1 MGAEARPSG
10 RRGEQRGSSGRGSSA
25 ARGQR
30 GGGARSGPERP
41 CAAQG
46 WPGAVQSTGR
56 AFPALSVRGRA
67 PPLPLV
73 MAGPRADPELAK
85 RLFFE
90 GAAVVVLGVPE
101 GTEFGIDCNSWTAG
115 PRFRGVKMVPPGV
128 HFVHCS
134 AARSGGGA
142 ETGPR
147 AGRFL
152 CLRPRQ
158 VRALRWEPGS
168 EELREAALE
177 EEEALGRDLREM
189 DAFFGPYPYETLKK
203 WISLSGFVG
212 EAAVERLRPE
222 SGQISAFSE
231 VLPVRA
237 GRHGRD
243 RAGQK
248 LPPYDAGCG
257 SYAEGMARLPEM
269 RPRAG
274 TEIRF
279 TELPRQTYPD
289 GASPEEITRH
299 SMDLSYALEK
309 VIARRYAGRPQEL
322 LGECAAGEPRAE
334 LRPCR
339 AVPGA
344 GGRVLPGAPV
354 GSTGPGAV
362 LRRGGAGSTAGL
374 QSELLFFASSVVL
387 YDSFFVGI
395 TAHTSAAL
403 TPSCVPIPAA
413 RGRCLHG
420 PARGMH
426 ACRAPAVSVGSAHR

>member
-1 MGAEARPSG
+1 
-10 RRGEQRGSSGRGSSA
+10 
-25 ARGQR
+25 
-30 GGGARSGPERP
+30 
-41 CAAQG
+41 
-46 WPGAVQSTGR
+46 
-56 AFPALSVRGRA
+56 
-67 PPLPLV
+67 
-73 MAGPRADPELAK
+73 MAGPQADPELAK

-101 GTEFGIDCNSWTAG
+101 GTEFGIDYNSWTVG

-134 AARSGGGA
+134 AARTAGGT

-147 AGRFL
+147 AGLFL

-168 EELREAALE
+168 EELREAAPG

-189 DAFFGPYPYETLKK
+189 DAFLGPYPYETLKK
-203 WISLSGFVG
+203 WISLSSFVG
-212 EAAVERLRPE
+212 EAAVERLQPE

-257 SYAEGMARLPEM
+257 SYAEGVARLPEM

-309 VIARRYAGRPQEL
+309 VIARRYAGRPQDLLAEL
-322 LGECAAGEPRAE
+322 QFAFICFLIGNVYDAFEHWKRLLNILCRSEDAIAKYQDLYANLIFVLYHQLNEIPSDFFVDIVSQDNFLTSTLQAQPPQSQRPKEEERQNCLHLTEPR
-334 LRPCR
+334 
-339 AVPGA
+339 
-344 GGRVLPGAPV
+344 
-354 GSTGPGAV
+354 SH
-362 LRRGGAGSTAGL
+362 S
-374 QSELLFFASSVVL
+374 
-387 YDSFFVGI
+387 
-395 TAHTSAAL
+395 HTSWALLCLPCPTAAVQIKGEHTWGRDVLTAVQQRGVWFRVSWLLYYAAL
-403 TPSCVPIPAA
+403 PDYVIS
-413 RGRCLHG
+413 
-420 PARGMH
+420 
-426 ACRAPAVSVGSAHR
+426 

>member
-1 MGAEARPSG
+1 
-10 RRGEQRGSSGRGSSA
+10 
-25 ARGQR
+25 
-30 GGGARSGPERP
+30 
-41 CAAQG
+41 
-46 WPGAVQSTGR
+46 
-56 AFPALSVRGRA
+56 
-67 PPLPLV
+67 

-189 DAFFGPYPYETLKK
+189 DAFLGPYPYETLKK

-309 VIARRYAGRPQEL
+309 VIARSYAGRPQEL
-322 LGECAAGEPRAE
+322 LAE
-334 LRPCR
+334 LQFAFICFLIGNVYDAFEHWKRLLNILCR
-339 AVPGA
+339 
-344 GGRVLPGAPV
+344 
-354 GSTGPGAV
+354 
-362 LRRGGAGSTAGL
+362 
-374 QSELLFFASSVVL
+374 SEEAIAKYQELYANLIFVL
-387 YDSFFVGI
+387 YHQLNEIPSDFFVDIVSQDNFLTSTLQVFFSYTCNAAVDGALRKKAEKFK
-395 TAHTSAAL
+395 AHL
-403 TPSCVPIPAA
+403 TKKFKWDFDAEPDDCVPVVVELPE
-413 RGRCLHG
+413 GVLTD
-420 PARGMH
+420 
-426 ACRAPAVSVGSAHR
+426 

>member
-1 MGAEARPSG
+1 METEVRLSG
-10 RRGEQRGSSGRGSSA
+10 RHGEQRGRAGPRSSGAPRVGRA
-25 ARGQR
+25 ARRRSEERPGTAVCGA
-30 GGGARSGPERP
+30 GGG
-41 CAAQG
+41 
-46 WPGAVQSTGR
+46 PGAVRRTR
-56 AFPALSVRGRA
+56 CAFPALSARVAA
-67 PPLPLV
+67 PARV
-73 MAGPRADPELAK
+73 MAGPQADPELAK

-101 GTEFGIDCNSWTAG
+101 GTEFGIDYNSWTVG

-134 AARSGGGA
+134 AARTAGGT

-147 AGRFL
+147 AGLFL

-168 EELREAALE
+168 EELREAAPG

-189 DAFFGPYPYETLKK
+189 DAFLGPYPYETLKK
-203 WISLSGFVG
+203 WISLSSFVG
-212 EAAVERLRPE
+212 EAAVERLQPE

-257 SYAEGMARLPEM
+257 SYAEGVARLPEM

-309 VIARRYAGRPQEL
+309 VIARRYAGRPQDL

-334 LRPCR
+334 LRPFR
-339 AVPGA
+339 GRA
-344 GGRVLPGAPV
+344 GGGCWMGRRAGSAGA
-354 GSTGPGAV
+354 GAV
-362 LRRGGAGSTAGL
+362 LRCGGAGSPAGL
-374 QSELLFFASSVVL
+374 QSELLFCTVSIVL
-387 YDSFFVGI
+387 SDSFFIRIIVDDSRIGKGN
-395 TAHTSAAL
+395 H
-403 TPSCVPIPAA
+403 V
-413 RGRCLHG
+413 RC
-420 PARGMH
+420 R
-426 ACRAPAVSVGSAHR
+426 

>member
-1 MGAEARPSG
+1 MEGDRLCGGDWMETEVRLSG
-10 RRGEQRGSSGRGSSA
+10 RHGEQRGRAGPRSSGAPRVGRA
-25 ARGQR
+25 ARRRSEERPGTAVCGA
-30 GGGARSGPERP
+30 GGG
-41 CAAQG
+41 
-46 WPGAVQSTGR
+46 PGAVRRTR
-56 AFPALSVRGRA
+56 CAFPVLSARA
-67 PPLPLV
+67 AAPARV
-73 MAGPRADPELAK
+73 MAGPQADPELAK

-101 GTEFGIDCNSWTAG
+101 GTEFGIDYNSWIVG

-134 AARSGGGA
+134 AARTAGGT

-147 AGRFL
+147 AGLFL

-168 EELREAALE
+168 EELREAAPG

-189 DAFFGPYPYETLKK
+189 DAFLGPYPYETLKK
-203 WISLSGFVG
+203 WISLSSFVG
-212 EAAVERLRPE
+212 EAAVERLQPE

-257 SYAEGMARLPEM
+257 SYAEGVARLPEM

-309 VIARRYAGRPQEL
+309 VIARRYAGRPQDL

-334 LRPCR
+334 LRPFR
-339 AVPGA
+339 GRA
-344 GGRVLPGAPV
+344 GGGCWMGRRAGSAGA
-354 GSTGPGAV
+354 GAV
-362 LRRGGAGSTAGL
+362 LRCGGAGSPAGL
-374 QSELLFFASSVVL
+374 QSELLFCTASIVL
-387 YDSFFVGI
+387 SDSFFIRIIVDDSRIGKGN
-395 TAHTSAAL
+395 H
-403 TPSCVPIPAA
+403 V
-413 RGRCLHG
+413 RC
-420 PARGMH
+420 R
-426 ACRAPAVSVGSAHR
+426 

>member
-1 MGAEARPSG
+1 
-10 RRGEQRGSSGRGSSA
+10 
-25 ARGQR
+25 
-30 GGGARSGPERP
+30 
-41 CAAQG
+41 
-46 WPGAVQSTGR
+46 
-56 AFPALSVRGRA
+56 
-67 PPLPLV
+67 
-73 MAGPRADPELAK
+73 MAGPQADPELAK

-101 GTEFGIDCNSWTAG
+101 GTEFGIDYNSWTVG

-134 AARSGGGA
+134 AARTAGGT

-147 AGRFL
+147 AGLFL

-168 EELREAALE
+168 EELREAAPG

-189 DAFFGPYPYETLKK
+189 DAFLGPYPYETLKK
-203 WISLSGFVG
+203 WISLSSFVG
-212 EAAVERLRPE
+212 EAAVERLQPE

-257 SYAEGMARLPEM
+257 SYAEGVARLPEM

-309 VIARRYAGRPQEL
+309 VIARRYAGRPQDL
-322 LGECAAGEPRAE
+322 LAE
-334 LRPCR
+334 LQFAFICFLIGNVYDAFEHWKRLLNILCR
-339 AVPGA
+339 SEDAIAKYQDLYANLIFVLYHQLNEIPSDFFVDIVSQDNFLTSTLQSWMNWRRRTVRRQLNFLQSALKHTTFLILPIKSHRGSYH
-344 GGRVLPGAPV
+344 RVLQKIEEFHSPHKTQAPE
-354 GSTGPGAV
+354 
-362 LRRGGAGSTAGL
+362 R
-374 QSELLFFASSVVL
+374 
-387 YDSFFVGI
+387 
-395 TAHTSAAL
+395 
-403 TPSCVPIPAA
+403 
-413 RGRCLHG
+413 
-420 PARGMH
+420 
-426 ACRAPAVSVGSAHR
+426 